1 MDIDLL
7 SKMVKELILD
17 HDKVALPGVGSFV
30 AEMLPASF
38 SDKGYTINPPY
49 RRLGFRQHLE
59 EDDLL
64 ARLYAGSNGIS
75 VEDAEKILRDFLAE
89 MKKLLFIKKVIVFPE
104 LGRLRATK
112 ENSIFFVAE
121 ESLDIFPEGLGLV
134 PLSLK
139 NHNASA
145 VTSKIVELADTIS
158 KPADKTAEV
167 AETPA
172 KMPVEAAAITA
183 ETVAKAAETPAETP
197 VEAAATPAETVEKPA
212 EVEEDPAEPHET
224 ASESATDQAES
235 ADNPTIAAQPV
246 STEEE
251 EAASNAETAIDQT
264 STDQAKTATEQTAIE
279 QTATGQTETATEKT
293 AIEQTSID
301 QAETATEQ
309 EDNPTPNATEVEAD
323 DNGKPRKHRKAMLVA
338 GIVILSLLILLLL
351 CAMLFFIGMTWFP
364 DLLDHL
370 LYSKEELE
378 IIHYWN

>member
-112 ENSIFFVAE
+112 ENSIFFVAD
-121 ESLDIFPEGLGLV
+121 ESLDIFPEGMGLV

-158 KPADKTAEV
+158 KPAEKTAEV
-167 AETPA
+167 VETH
-172 KMPVEAAAITA
+172 T
-183 ETVAKAAETPAETP
+183 ETP
-197 VEAAATPAETVEKPA
+197 VEAAATPAETVAEPA
-212 EVEEDPAEPHET
+212 ETHTETPVEATATPAETVAEVAET
-224 ASESATDQAES
+224 PAE
-235 ADNPTIAAQPV
+235 TPV
-246 STEEE
+246 
-251 EAASNAETAIDQT
+251 EAASETATEQTGTATEETAIEQT
-264 STDQAKTATEQTAIE
+264 STDQAAIE
-279 QTATGQTETATEKT
+279 QTETQT
-293 AIEQTSID
+293 D
-301 QAETATEQ
+301 QEE
-309 EDNPTPNATEVEAD
+309 NPTPDATENEAD
-323 DNGKPRKHRKAMLVA
+323 DNGKSRKRRKAMLVA

-351 CAMLFFIGMTWFP
+351 CAMIFFIGMTWFP

-370 LYSKEELE
+370 LYSKEELK

>member
-64 ARLYAGSNGIS
+64 AKLYAGSNGIS
-75 VEDAEKILRDFLAE
+75 VEDAEKILQDFLSE
-89 MKKLLFIKKVIVFPE
+89 MKKLLFIKKVIIFPE

-112 ENSIFFVAE
+112 ENSIFFVAD
-121 ESLDIFPEGLGLV
+121 ESLDIFPEGIGLV

-158 KPADKTAEV
+158 ESANLAESAATPTVSEATAEIHS
-167 AETPA
+167 
-172 KMPVEAAAITA
+172 EAAAPTQESLPGTTDNPT
-183 ETVAKAAETPAETP
+183 ETVTEP
-197 VEAAATPAETVEKPA
+197 AATT
-212 EVEEDPAEPHET
+212 DET
-224 ASESATDQAES
+224 ASET
-235 ADNPTIAAQPV
+235 T
-246 STEEE
+246 
-251 EAASNAETAIDQT
+251 
-264 STDQAKTATEQTAIE
+264 TATEASTDE
-279 QTATGQTETATEKT
+279 TTTETTTDVETGQEIASSMPNGETADD
-293 AIEQTSID
+293 S
-301 QAETATEQ
+301 
-309 EDNPTPNATEVEAD
+309 NA
-323 DNGKPRKHRKAMLVA
+323 GKRRKAMLVT

-351 CAMLFFIGMTWFP
+351 CAVLFFVGMTWFP

>member
-75 VEDAEKILRDFLAE
+75 VEDAEKILRDFLSE

-112 ENSIFFVAE
+112 ENSIFFVAD

-158 KPADKTAEV
+158 KPDDKTAEV
-167 AETPA
+167 
-172 KMPVEAAAITA
+172 
-183 ETVAKAAETPAETP
+183 AETPAETP
-197 VEAAATPAETVEKPA
+197 VEAAAIPAETVAEAAETPA
-212 EVEEDPAEPHET
+212 EMPVG
-224 ASESATDQAES
+224 
-235 ADNPTIAAQPV
+235 PTIAAQPV

>member
-64 ARLYAGSNGIS
+64 AKLYAGSNGIA
-75 VEDAEKILRDFLAE
+75 VEDAEKILNDFLSE

-112 ENSIFFVAE
+112 ENSIFFVAD

-167 AETPA
+167 AETHTE
-172 KMPVEAAAITA
+172 MPVEAAAT
-183 ETVAKAAETPAETP
+183 TT
-197 VEAAATPAETVEKPA
+197 EAVEKPA
-212 EVEEDPAEPHET
+212 EVEEDPAEPYET

-251 EAASNAETAIDQT
+251 AASKAETAIDQT
-264 STDQAKTATEQTAIE
+264 STDQAETATEQTAIE
-279 QTATGQTETATEKT
+279 QTETSTGQEE
-293 AIEQTSID
+293 
-301 QAETATEQ
+301 
-309 EDNPTPNATEVEAD
+309 NPTPNATEGEAD
-323 DNGKPRKHRKAMLVA
+323 NNGKSRKRRKAMLVA

-351 CAMLFFIGMTWFP
+351 CAMIFFIGMTWFP

>member
-112 ENSIFFVAE
+112 ENSIFFVAD
-121 ESLDIFPEGLGLV
+121 ESLDIFPEGMGLV

-158 KPADKTAEV
+158 KPAETVAEPAETHTETPVETAAIPAETVAEV
-167 AETPA
+167 AETHTET
-172 KMPVEAAAITA
+172 PVETAATPA
-183 ETVAKAAETPAETP
+183 ETVTEPAEAHTETP
-197 VEAAATPAETVEKPA
+197 VEAAAIPAETVAEPA
-212 EVEEDPAEPHET
+212 ETHTETPVET
-224 ASESATDQAES
+224 ASESATEQTGTA
-235 ADNPTIAAQPV
+235 
-246 STEEE
+246 TE
-251 EAASNAETAIDQT
+251 ETAIEQT
-264 STDQAKTATEQTAIE
+264 STDQAAIE
-279 QTATGQTETATEKT
+279 QTETQT
-293 AIEQTSID
+293 D
-301 QAETATEQ
+301 QEE
-309 EDNPTPNATEVEAD
+309 NPTPDATENEAD
-323 DNGKPRKHRKAMLVA
+323 DNGKSRKRRKAMLVA

-351 CAMLFFIGMTWFP
+351 CAMIFFIGMTWFP

>member
-112 ENSIFFVAE
+112 ENSIFFVAD
-121 ESLDIFPEGLGLV
+121 ESLDIFPEGMGLV

-158 KPADKTAEV
+158 KPAEKTAEV
-167 AETPA
+167 VETH
-172 KMPVEAAAITA
+172 T
-183 ETVAKAAETPAETP
+183 ETP
-197 VEAAATPAETVEKPA
+197 VEAAATPAETVAEPA
-212 EVEEDPAEPHET
+212 ETHTETPVEATATPAETVAEVAET
-224 ASESATDQAES
+224 PAEMPVEAAATPAETVTEP
-235 ADNPTIAAQPV
+235 AEAHTETPV
-246 STEEE
+246 EATATPAETVAEVAE
-251 EAASNAETAIDQT
+251 TPAETPVEAASETATEQTGTATEETAIEQT
-264 STDQAKTATEQTAIE
+264 STDQAAIE
-279 QTATGQTETATEKT
+279 QTETQT
-293 AIEQTSID
+293 D
-301 QAETATEQ
+301 QEE
-309 EDNPTPNATEVEAD
+309 NPTPDATENEAD
-323 DNGKPRKHRKAMLVA
+323 DNGKSRKRRKAMLVA

-351 CAMLFFIGMTWFP
+351 CAMIFFIGMTWFP

>member
-112 ENSIFFVAE
+112 ENSIFFVAD
-121 ESLDIFPEGLGLV
+121 ESLDIFPEGIGLD

-158 KPADKTAEV
+158 KSDDTTSKSDDLTPEIAE
-167 AETPA
+167 
-172 KMPVEAAAITA
+172 M
-183 ETVAKAAETPAETP
+183 PAETKD
-197 VEAAATPAETVEKPA
+197 EAAATAEETA
-212 EVEEDPAEPHET
+212 AEP
-224 ASESATDQAES
+224 
-235 ADNPTIAAQPV
+235 V
-246 STEEE
+246 
-251 EAASNAETAIDQT
+251 EANEIH
-264 STDQAKTATEQTAIE
+264 
-279 QTATGQTETATEKT
+279 TETADEAT
-293 AIEQTSID
+293 ATAEETA
-301 QAETATEQ
+301 AETATEEAPSATSVTPAEAEETTEAEPAEAAQPAEATRQ
-309 EDNPTPNATEVEAD
+309 ELTAEQDTHSNT
-323 DNGKPRKHRKAMLVA
+323 GKGKAGKRRKGMLVA
-338 GIVILSLLILLLL
+338 GIIILSLLILLLL
-351 CAMLFFIGMTWFP
+351 CAMLFFIGMTWYP